1 MSKVFGRQL
10 LLSSAVAALL
20 GSNAAWA
27 QNLTLSDLPNGCSYT
42 RSEQQPLNGLVKIP
56 AATPLFAAIGDAP
69 HTLLEIGVQCE
80 GPITTPVSLG
90 LKESGA
96 LDWIGPGRDVLA
108 TNVNGIGVRL
118 FADAN
123 SEGGKC
129 IGSGAIAAGQSASCS
144 ISREGEGTRRVGFSL
159 KAQLVKIS
167 NNTPIQSQRTLQLT
181 NGGVLLLESQGA
193 TQQQLDVLNSGL
205 LTPSIATE
213 ASCTLVTEENHTVNF
228 GTVYR
233 PKSGSKEVTLGHAQV
248 TPIEVSCSPLRD
260 DGANNYNVVITF
272 TAGSP
277 VSGDDT
283 LLATSIDDL
292 AIRFSKKAEGGD
304 WQKFGEKLPMP
315 HNASLSGDK
324 SYFAQTWY
332 WFLRYL
338 PTANHEQTGTFN
350 AVATYTIT
358 VE

>member
-1 MSKVFGRQL
+1 MNNMFGRQL
-10 LLSSAVAALL
+10 LLGSAIAALL

-56 AATPLFAAIGDAP
+56 PATPLFAAIGDAP
-69 HTLLEIGVQCE
+69 HTLLDIGVQCA
-80 GPITTPVSLG
+80 GPLSAPVKLG

-123 SEGGKC
+123 SEGGRC
-129 IGSGAIAAGQSASCS
+129 VGSGAITAGQSTSCS
-144 ISREGEGTRRVGFSL
+144 LGQEGDDTRRISFSL
-159 KAQLVKIS
+159 KAQLMKIS

-181 NGGVLLLESQGA
+181 NGGAILLESQGA

-205 LTPSIATE
+205 LTPTIATQ
-213 ASCTLVTEENHTVNF
+213 ASCILVTEQNRTVNF
-228 GTVYR
+228 GTIHR
-233 PKSGSKEVTLGHAQV
+233 PQSGNQEVTLGQAQP

-260 DGANNYNVVITF
+260 DAANNYNVDITF
-272 TAGSP
+272 SAGSLANN
-277 VSGDDT
+277 DDT
-283 LLATSIDDL
+283 ASATSIDDM
-292 AIRFSKKAEGGD
+292 AIRYSTKAEGGD
-304 WQKFGEKLPMP
+304 WQKFGEKLPLVY
-315 HNASLSGDK
+315 NAANSG
-324 SYFAQTWY
+324 SESHFAQTWY

-338 PTANHEQTGTFN
+338 PGANHQQTGNFN

-358 VE
+358 IQ

>member
-1 MSKVFGRQL
+1 MSKVFCRQL
-10 LLSSAVAALL
+10 LLCSAIAALL
-20 GSNAAWA
+20 GSNATWA

-56 AATPLFAAIGDAP
+56 AATPLFAAIGDVP
-69 HTLLEIGVQCE
+69 HTLLEIGVQCD
-80 GPITTPVSLG
+80 GPISAPVSLG

-144 ISREGEGTRRVGFSL
+144 ISREGEGIRRVGFSL

-181 NGGVLLLESQGA
+181 HGGALLLESNGA
-193 TQQQLDVLNSGL
+193 TQQQVDVLNSGL
-205 LTPSIATE
+205 LAPSIATE
-213 ASCTLVTEENHTVNF
+213 ASCTLVTEQNRTVNF
-228 GTVYR
+228 GTIYR
-233 PKSGSKEVTLGHAQV
+233 PKSGTQESTLGQAQV

-260 DGANNYNVVITF
+260 DAANNYNVAITF
-272 TAGSP
+272 QAGQLLNN
-277 VSGDDT
+277 DDT
-283 LLATSIDDL
+283 ALATSIDDM
-292 AIRFSKKAEGGD
+292 AIRFSTKAEGGD
-304 WQKFGEKLPMP
+304 WQKFGEKLSMP
-315 HNASLSGDK
+315 YDAAKSGDK
-324 SYFAQTWY
+324 SHFAQTWY

-338 PTANHEQTGTFN
+338 PGANHQQTGNFN
-350 AVATYTIT
+350 AVATYTVTIQ
-358 VE
+358 